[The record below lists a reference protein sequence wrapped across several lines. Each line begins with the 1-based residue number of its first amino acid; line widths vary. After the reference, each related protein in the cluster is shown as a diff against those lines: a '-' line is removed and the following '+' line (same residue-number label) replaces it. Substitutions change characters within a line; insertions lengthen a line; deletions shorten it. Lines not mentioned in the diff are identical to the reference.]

1 VPDAWVV
8 NASPLIILSRI
19 NRLDFLENLA
29 SAALIPA
36 AVIAE
41 VGAGLHRDPSA
52 ATAQQ
57 WAKKRILPNLTLPTT
72 VAAWGLGAGES
83 QVVVH
88 CLGNARIA
96 VLDDQAGRW
105 IGQRQRKVP
114 LFLGLG
120 ILLVCVLSVKGFYGK
135 SALTSDRSV
144 QLHSALIDS
153 LMELR
158 DRTPTD
164 VVIQLDAT
172 VPAYNPIARCTA
184 QPFVFPA
191 VSERPWLDVIA
202 TRNDCTYQNYGYGS
216 YGITTLQQ
224 RVTVPPQILPGMN
237 QLSWPSVTTDLQ
249 SSSKYGN

>member
-1 VPDAWVV
+1 MPDAWVV

-72 VAAWGLGAGES
+72 IAAWGLGAGES

-96 VLDDQAGRW
+96 VLDDQAGRACARAHGIPVVGALGVILLARQQGLIKQAHPW
-105 IGQRQRKVP
+105 IMQAQAAG
-114 LFLGLG
+114 LFLSPGL
-120 ILLVCVLSVKGFYGK
+120 VTKVLASIG
-135 SALTSDRSV
+135 
-144 QLHSALIDS
+144 
-153 LMELR
+153 E
-158 DRTPTD
+158 
-164 VVIQLDAT
+164 
-172 VPAYNPIARCTA
+172 
-184 QPFVFPA
+184 
-191 VSERPWLDVIA
+191 
-202 TRNDCTYQNYGYGS
+202 
-216 YGITTLQQ
+216 
-224 RVTVPPQILPGMN
+224 
-237 QLSWPSVTTDLQ
+237 
-249 SSSKYGN
+249 